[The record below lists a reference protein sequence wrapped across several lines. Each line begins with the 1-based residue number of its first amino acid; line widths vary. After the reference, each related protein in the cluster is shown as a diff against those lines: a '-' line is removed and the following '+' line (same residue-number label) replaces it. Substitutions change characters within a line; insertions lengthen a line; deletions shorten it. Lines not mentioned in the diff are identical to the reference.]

1 MARFFSAISKGMSAI
16 NFMWKIVTF
25 FIVGGSSTATAILA
39 SSTPFFKE
47 LGILSWVFVG
57 ITTGLLVSIIFY
69 LVQSAADKS
78 ANARYV
84 NLVSRP
90 SSTIN
95 PLANSFE
102 DSIIRVEDLRVPGV
116 MIHEN
121 KLFKNCHFVGPG
133 VLFFD
138 GDRFNT
144 VNLRDVGDVI
154 AVPDGTFFTGM
165 VSLKDCTF
173 NNCFFHRVT
182 FILCEDAAEKLAV
195 LIPGLKVAGKKMAS

>member
-1 MARFFSAISKGMSAI
+1 MSAI
-16 NFMWKIVTF
+16 NFMWKIATF
-25 FIVGGSSTATAILA
+25 FIVGGSSTATAFLA

-47 LGILSWVFVG
+47 LGILSWVVVG

-84 NLVSRP
+84 SLVSRP

-102 DSIIRVEDLRVPGV
+102 DSIIRVEDLRIPGIMV
-116 MIHEN
+116 HEN

-138 GDRFNT
+138 GARFN
-144 VNLRDVGDVI
+144 VADFRDIGDVI
-154 AVPDGTFFTGM
+154 PVPSGTLFTGM

-182 FILCEDAAEKLAV
+182 FILCEDAAEQLVKQASGVNL
-195 LIPGLKVAGKKMAS
+195 AGKKMAS